1 VGLPLGCAAAKEKLE
16 KWSWFLF
23 YGAMGT
29 GKTMSIRALQTETN
43 AVVFDLTPDC
53 VK

>member
-1 VGLPLGCAAAKEKLE
+1 M
-16 KWSWFLF
+16 F

-29 GKTMSIRALQTETN
+29 GKTLATRALQQETN
-43 AVVFDLTPDC
+43 SVIFDLSPEN